1 MGNLDSYNEPKKTK
15 DKKPIKKE
23 PIIDEELKKM
33 HMIFLQ
39 R

>member
-1 MGNLDSYNEPKKTK
+1 MGNVYSFDEQKKTK
-15 DKKPIKKE
+15 EKKPIKKE